1 MFIVAVI
8 FGFLQPAETQS
19 KIPTA
24 YARVDAHALSAP
36 RSVATSV
43 PLLASWLTKPF
54 ATDEEKTRAIF
65 RWIAQN
71 ITYDVDALFSGEP
84 ASGGANDALRTR
96 RGVCEGYSD
105 LFSEL
110 AKVAGLT
117 SVKISG
123 FAKGYGYSAGQAIG
137 SKPNHAW
144 NAVKIGGQ
152 WKLLDCTW
160 GAGYIGDDRR
170 FHRTFNSHYF
180 FTPPEEFIFD
190 HLPDQKQ
197 WQLLESPQSVEEF
210 EQSVLVR
217 PKFFALG
224 LNLTGHPEGTIR
236 TDGESVIRFEASEN
250 VAALAQFIR
259 DNRNDDERQTFVQLE
274 GGTLVIRIT
283 PSGKGEYTLRLFGK
297 SADEPGDYE
306 WIVDYR
312 VESLNPPNQLPSYPR
327 KLRGFDDRHVV
338 LLEPFSGVLP
348 ASSTQTF
355 RLKAP
360 RATQAAIV
368 VDQEW
373 TFLQS
378 NKGQFEGDAAIGH
391 GSVTVCA
398 KYPGQESWDILL
410 EYQGK

>member
-1 MFIVAVI
+1 MAVA
-8 FGFLQPAETQS
+8 QS
-19 KIPTA
+19 KLPTN

-36 RSVATSV
+36 ASVSTSV
-43 PLLASWLTKPF
+43 RSLGAWLTKPF
-54 ATDEEKTRAIF
+54 TTDEEKTRAIF

-84 ASGGANDALRTR
+84 ASGGADDALRTK

-105 LFSEL
+105 LFAGL
-110 AKVAGLT
+110 AKAAGLT

-123 FAKGYGYSAGQAIG
+123 FAKGYGYSAGQVIG

-170 FHRTFNSHYF
+170 FHRAFNNHYF
-180 FTPPEEFIFD
+180 FTPPQEFIFD
-190 HLPDQKQ
+190 HLPDDKQ
-197 WQLLESPQSVEEF
+197 WQLLDSPQSAEEF
-210 EQSVLVR
+210 ERSVLVR

-224 LNLTGHPEGTIR
+224 LNLSEHPEGTIQ

-250 VAALAQFIR
+250 VVALAQFIR
-259 DNRNDDERQTFVQLE
+259 DNRNDDERQTFVQQE
-274 GGTLVIRIT
+274 GETLVIRIM

-297 SADEPGDYE
+297 SADEAGDYE
-306 WIVDYR
+306 WILDYR
-312 VESLNPPNQLPSYPR
+312 VESLSPPNRLPAYPR
-327 KLRGFDDRHVV
+327 KLRSFDDRHVV
-338 LLEPFSGVLP
+338 LIEPFTGVLP
-348 ASSTQTF
+348 ASTTQKF
-355 RLKAP
+355 RLQAP
-360 RATQAAIV
+360 RALQAAVV
-368 VDQEW
+368 VDQDW

-378 NKGQFEGDAAIGH
+378 SLGHFEGDATIGH
-391 GSVTVCA
+391 GSITVCA